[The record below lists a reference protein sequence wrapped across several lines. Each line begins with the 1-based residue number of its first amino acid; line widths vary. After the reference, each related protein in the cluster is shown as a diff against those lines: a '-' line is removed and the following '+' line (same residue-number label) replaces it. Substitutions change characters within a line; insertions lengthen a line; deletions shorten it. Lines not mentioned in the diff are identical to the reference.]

1 MGCGLH
7 QCNVPAGGCAQ
18 QAQVL
23 GPAAAD
29 SLLGEARMKPPGAST
44 GTVTGPE
51 RVLSK
56 VARQSLAR
64 SQGWCIGCFSKAGL
78 CRSRGDAALQDTV
91 WQIPGP
97 ASRTWCA
104 NSRPAL
110 PQLLTGRPQHWTSTA
125 PALVSHLPMQFINP
139 SKRELSRPAVL
150 SHPTAIAT
158 LLISQP
164 PALPSPAPAN
174 GQSAKV
180 SGRTS
185 VYVRRQATT
194 DEPAC
199 PAPLSDPQITR
210 LFSFLPK
217 SRPPRSAEGSPS
229 QLPALAHHQEPRHSL
244 LAEDPGF
251 SEQQSTYAQYPQYAQ
266 QSYPTQQSQ
275 YVDAFPPM
283 ASARRSAGGSGGSLA
298 RSSADIF
305 KKKWPRAFFLLA
317 TLQAI
322 LCIAFEAYTF
332 ARFNGSLKDT
342 SQSPYNTDTDVQAQL
357 KTIPTFLALFIFGFL
372 YELVLVWDALRVKN
386 TIQVIGLCIA
396 NLALMVYTSIQV
408 DQIQDA
414 IDILKTKNA
423 VEELGV
429 WMDVKGLLIAIPCI
443 IGVCTVGF
451 GLLAWKLY
459 QEFAWDI
466 LKHIGAD
473 YRMKKRFLHYQIYI
487 ALLKF
492 DFFFFIGFTIQ
503 FLVVVGGNVSDT
515 EFRLTSAAV
524 PITIAILLAAAW
536 FTRKEWKWG
545 TIFIMLL
552 YLGGLAYFI
561 FKLSRIYDAKKG
573 ILYAPVKKSMT
584 AFAVITIILIV
595 MTIINAMVCILNFG
609 HGLKQHLQTRPREMD
624 KDQASYSM
632 NDVKQPQMPSR
643 MTID

>member
-1 MGCGLH
+1 
-7 QCNVPAGGCAQ
+7 
-18 QAQVL
+18 
-23 GPAAAD
+23 
-29 SLLGEARMKPPGAST
+29 
-44 GTVTGPE
+44 
-51 RVLSK
+51 
-56 VARQSLAR
+56 
-64 SQGWCIGCFSKAGL
+64 
-78 CRSRGDAALQDTV
+78 
-91 WQIPGP
+91 
-97 ASRTWCA
+97 
-104 NSRPAL
+104 
-110 PQLLTGRPQHWTSTA
+110 
-125 PALVSHLPMQFINP
+125 
-139 SKRELSRPAVL
+139 
-150 SHPTAIAT
+150 
-158 LLISQP
+158 
-164 PALPSPAPAN
+164 
-174 GQSAKV
+174 
-180 SGRTS
+180 
-185 VYVRRQATT
+185 
-194 DEPAC
+194 
-199 PAPLSDPQITR
+199 
-210 LFSFLPK
+210 
-217 SRPPRSAEGSPS
+217 
-229 QLPALAHHQEPRHSL
+229 
-244 LAEDPGF
+244 
-251 SEQQSTYAQYPQYAQ
+251 
-266 QSYPTQQSQ
+266 
-275 YVDAFPPM
+275 M